1 MQGGQGASP
10 LAVGGCDLAREKI
23 VSCRIP
29 ALGFKQEI
37 AGYGCRYGASSSAM
51 GHNDRTGIAWPTD
64 GRESDEEG
72 MIAPVPGQILIAE
85 NTGRPLRCL
94 SLIHI

>member
-64 GRESDEEG
+64 GRESDRSEERRVG
-72 MIAPVPGQILIAE
+72 LAC
-85 NTGRPLRCL
+85 GRRWRHVYHKKNHTALM
-94 SLIHI
+94 H